1 MDKMTV
7 RDVDV
12 AGKRVLVRVDFNV
25 PLDENQHITDDTRIR
40 ASLPTIQYLLEQGAA
55 VILMSHLGR
64 PKGGPNPR
72 YSLAPVVPRLH
83 ELLGGNVN
91 VGFAN
96 DCIGTVAR
104 AAAEQLQPGQV
115 LLLENVRFHAEEEAN
130 DGDFADELASLADLY
145 VNDAFGSAHRAHAS
159 TEAVARK
166 LPAVAGLLMEREI
179 GIMGKALQAPER
191 PFVAIL
197 GGAKVSDKMGVIGNL
212 LGKVDTLIIGGG
224 MANTF
229 LKSTG
234 FPVGESLVEED
245 RVRDAEALLGRAEL
259 QNVKM
264 MLPRDVVIAS
274 EFSADA
280 ETRVVGVREVP
291 ADVAQIGWRILD
303 IGPQTATDYG
313 EAIRQARMVVWNGP
327 MGVFE
332 MAPFAQGTLAVAQAV
347 CDATRNGATTI
358 VGGGDS
364 VAAVEQMGL
373 ADCVTHISTGGGASL
388 EFLEGATLPG
398 VAALRDRAE

>member
-1 MDKMTV
+1 
-7 RDVDV
+7 
-12 AGKRVLVRVDFNV
+12 
-25 PLDENQHITDDTRIR
+25 
-40 ASLPTIQYLLEQGAA
+40 
-55 VILMSHLGR
+55 
-64 PKGGPNPR
+64 
-72 YSLAPVVPRLH
+72 
-83 ELLGGNVN
+83 
-91 VGFAN
+91 
-96 DCIGTVAR
+96 
-104 AAAEQLQPGQV
+104 
-115 LLLENVRFHAEEEAN
+115 
-130 DGDFADELASLADLY
+130 
-145 VNDAFGSAHRAHAS
+145 
-159 TEAVARK
+159 
-166 LPAVAGLLMEREI
+166 
-179 GIMGKALQAPER
+179 MGKALEEPQR

-234 FPVGESLVEED
+234 FPVGESLVEND

-259 QNVKM
+259 QNVKI

-291 ADVAQIGWRILD
+291 GDVAQIGWRILD
-303 IGPQTATDYG
+303 IGPETANHYA
-313 EAIRQARMVVWNGP
+313 EVIRQASTVVWNGP

-332 MAPFAQGTLAVAQAV
+332 MEPFARGTLAVAQAV

-364 VAAVEQMGL
+364 VAALEQMGL
-373 ADCVTHISTGGGASL
+373 ADCVTHVSTGGGASL

-398 VAALRDRAE
+398 VAALRDARDDR